1 MALRKYTVGTDTE
14 IYYGMY
20 QNIARSSSLTQALK
34 VSKIPS
40 AIVYV
45 GMHYFITRV
54 IYFPQLGIFVN
65 SLVIAVG
72 FLAFIKRK
80 SKDYFLSCVLFIGL
94 TLFYESMNGTRQFM
108 AISLAINAFAI
119 LEKDR
124 KNYKGW
130 LLFILA
136 VGIHNTIIVL
146 SLIHI

>member
-1 MALRKYTVGTDTE
+1 MFGMTMALRKYTVGTDTAT
-14 IYYGMY
+14 YYRMY

-65 SLVIAVG
+65 SSCNCGGILSVYKKENRRIT
-72 FLAFIKRK
+72 
-80 SKDYFLSCVLFIGL
+80 FLSCVLFIGL

-119 LEKDR
+119 LKR
-124 KNYKGW
+124 
-130 LLFILA
+130 
-136 VGIHNTIIVL
+136 
-146 SLIHI
+146 